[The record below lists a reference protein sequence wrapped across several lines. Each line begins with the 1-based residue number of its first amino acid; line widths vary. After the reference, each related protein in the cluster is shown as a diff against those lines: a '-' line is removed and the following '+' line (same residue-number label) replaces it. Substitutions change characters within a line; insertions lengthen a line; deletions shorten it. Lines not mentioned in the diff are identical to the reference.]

1 LGAKYEYD
9 VNLPVAEVY
18 EMGQEKID
26 AMGRSTES
34 VRNWEG
40 PWNERERSILRIV
53 DEQLATY
60 TNEPQTIKEAL
71 EILSVEELVE
81 VLVILGTYALI
92 ARVINGLKI
101 DDDQPIRPEGLA
113 EMLKKSVTPTV
124 K

>member
-1 LGAKYEYD
+1 LGANYEYD

-18 EMGQEKID
+18 EMDQDKVD
-26 AMGRSTES
+26 AMGCSAES
-34 VRNWEG
+34 VRNGEG
-40 PWNERERSILRIV
+40 PWSTRDRLILRIV

-60 TNEPQTIKEAL
+60 TNEPQTIKDAL
-71 EILSVEELVE
+71 EVLSVEDLVE
-81 VLVILGTYALI
+81 VLIILGTYALI